1 MRKDFGQGFFFLRQL
16 QVRNTGCWELARARV
31 VLLAWH
37 HGMGD
42 IEQREK
48 ERLRFLLQERKVQMV
63 VLKEK
68 NVNGDDDD
76 DDDDDSPPL

>member
-1 MRKDFGQGFFFLRQL
+1 M
-16 QVRNTGCWELARARV
+16 

-42 IEQREK
+42 IEQRER

-63 VLKEK
+63 VLEEK
-68 NVNGDDDD
+68 NGNDDDPP
-76 DDDDDSPPL
+76 PPL

>member
-1 MRKDFGQGFFFLRQL
+1 MVWVIL
-16 QVRNTGCWELARARV
+16 N
-31 VLLAWH
+31 
-37 HGMGD
+37 
-42 IEQREK
+42 RER

-76 DDDDDSPPL
+76 DDSPPL

>member
-1 MRKDFGQGFFFLRQL
+1 M
-16 QVRNTGCWELARARV
+16 

-42 IEQREK
+42 LEQREK
-48 ERLRFLLQERKVQMV
+48 ERLRFLLQERNVQMV

-76 DDDDDSPPL
+76 DDSPPL

>member
-1 MRKDFGQGFFFLRQL
+1 MSRAQGFRAGIFLFETIAGPKHWML
-16 QVRNTGCWELARARV
+16 GTCARV

-42 IEQREK
+42 IEQRER

-68 NVNGDDDD
+68 TVNDDDD
-76 DDDDDSPPL
+76 DPPPPL